1 MSVKIAPKSG
11 GSPRNGEIGAS
22 SRERGKPLQETTDDR
37 QAGTVA
43 TEDISWVLYRKM
55 LQVRRVEESLLQLFS
70 KGLLFGTV
78 HTCIGQEVCG
88 VGVTHALNPAKDV
101 MWSNHRGHGHY
112 LSFTGDLQGLL
123 SEILGKAGGAC
134 GGVGGSQHLH
144 YRNVY
149 TNGILGGTI
158 PCAVGCAFAEKF
170 RGNDAVVV
178 VFLGDGSLGEGIIY
192 ESMNIASLWGL
203 PVLFVLEDNGYAQ
216 STPQSYEHAGDIK
229 TRAMTF
235 GIATTSMK
243 ADNVIDVWRATDK
256 IVNEMRRDLRPQM
269 LALKTYRLAPH
280 SKGDDNRDAAEIAA
294 NWASD
299 PLAQQREILRLENSE
314 RLERLEKE
322 VEDEVQRC
330 INIAIDDKPTDLA
343 RFLGQIDKP

>member
-1 MSVKIAPKSG
+1 
-11 GSPRNGEIGAS
+11 
-22 SRERGKPLQETTDDR
+22 
-37 QAGTVA
+37 
-43 TEDISWVLYRKM
+43 
-55 LQVRRVEESLLQLFS
+55 
-70 KGLLFGTV
+70 
-78 HTCIGQEVCG
+78 
-88 VGVTHALNPAKDV
+88 
-101 MWSNHRGHGHY
+101 
-112 LSFTGDLQGLL
+112 
-123 SEILGKAGGAC
+123 
-134 GGVGGSQHLH
+134 
-144 YRNVY
+144 
-149 TNGILGGTI
+149 
-158 PCAVGCAFAEKF
+158 
-170 RGNDAVVV
+170 
-178 VFLGDGSLGEGIIY
+178 
-192 ESMNIASLWGL
+192 
-203 PVLFVLEDNGYAQ
+203 
-216 STPQSYEHAGDIK
+216 
-229 TRAMTF
+229 MTF